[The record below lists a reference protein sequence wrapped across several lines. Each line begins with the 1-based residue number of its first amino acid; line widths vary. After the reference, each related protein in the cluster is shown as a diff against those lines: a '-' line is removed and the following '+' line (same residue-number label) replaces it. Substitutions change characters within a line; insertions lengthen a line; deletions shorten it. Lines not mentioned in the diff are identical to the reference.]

1 MRQPEIKAQ
10 TRQNLIDAFWSLY
23 ANKRI
28 EKITVKEITQKAGYN
43 RSTFYEYFID
53 VYDML
58 EQIEQSLIPTLEEM
72 PPLHLEDRR
81 IGMPMAAFLE
91 LYERNRK
98 YYVVLLGENGDPAFV
113 GKLKASVKPILRQTF
128 GDAAKAEGETFE
140 YLLEYVLSAM
150 IGMMSFWLN
159 REQPMD
165 AEDLMDLLSEL
176 TEKGVMQRLRGKGFS
191 I

>member
-1 MRQPEIKAQ
+1 MNKQPEIKAQ

-23 ANKRI
+23 TNKRI

-72 PPLHLEDRR
+72 PPLRFEERQ
-81 IGMPMAAFLE
+81 IGMPIEAFLE

-98 YYVVLLGENGDPAFV
+98 YYAVLLGENGDPAFV
-113 GKLKASVKPILRQTF
+113 GKLKASVKPILRQAF

-140 YLLEYVLSAM
+140 YMLEYVLSAM

-165 AEDLMDLLSEL
+165 SKDLMALLSEL
-176 TEKGVMQRLRGKGFS
+176 TEKGVMQRLRTD
-191 I
+191 